1 MDFMELVKARYSVR
15 AYRPDAVPE
24 DLLAQVLEPLL
35 DDYDASF
42 ARGFRLLDA
51 CPETVLPLDR
61 QQDLLGRLEEAR
73 RVHRELLPLM
83 TANFLE
89 SNPVPVKA
97 ALHLLGLA
105 EIGGERE
112 DVLTVNHAVDI

>member
-1 MDFMELVKARYSVR
+1 MGEPSPFPPPEELL
-15 AYRPDAVPE
+15 D
-24 DLLAQVLEPLL
+24 QVLEPLL

-73 RVHRELLPLM
+73 RELGAARALRAAAPAPM
-83 TANFLE
+83 AIDM
-89 SNPVPVKA
+89 A
-97 ALHLLGLA
+97 ALRPWHALVIEVWGLSA
-105 EIGGERE
+105 AMRKAG
-112 DVLTVNHAVDI
+112 VPF

>member
-1 MDFMELVKARYSVR
+1 MGEPSPFPPPEELL
-15 AYRPDAVPE
+15 D
-24 DLLAQVLEPLL
+24 QVLEPLL

-73 RVHRELLPLM
+73 RELGAARALRAAAPTPMALDM
-83 TANFLE
+83 ASLRPWHALVIE
-89 SNPVPVKA
+89 VWGLSAAMRKA
-97 ALHLLGLA
+97 GVR
-105 EIGGERE
+105 I
-112 DVLTVNHAVDI
+112 

>member
-1 MDFMELVKARYSVR
+1 MAEAHPPQPPGDQ
-15 AYRPDAVPE
+15 
-24 DLLAQVLEPLL
+24 LAQVLEPLL

-73 RVHRELLPLM
+73 RELGAARALRAAAPTPMALDM
-83 TANFLE
+83 
-89 SNPVPVKA
+89 A
-97 ALHLLGLA
+97 ALRPWHALVIEVWGLSA
-105 EIGGERE
+105 AMRKAGVRI
-112 DVLTVNHAVDI
+112 